1 MASATK
7 CDRCGA
13 FYDSFV
19 AQGFEYPKPYKD
31 AWRYTISRDSYPYAE
46 PDRKLDLC
54 PNCRISFLDWLRKEK
69 EA

>member
-13 FYDSFV
+13 FYDSFEV
-19 AQGFEYPKPYKD
+19 QGFEYPKPYKD
-31 AWRYTISRDSYPYAE
+31 AWRYTILRDSYPY
-46 PDRKLDLC
+46 PNDNKLDLC
-54 PNCRISFLDWLRKEK
+54 PKCRISFLDWLRKEK